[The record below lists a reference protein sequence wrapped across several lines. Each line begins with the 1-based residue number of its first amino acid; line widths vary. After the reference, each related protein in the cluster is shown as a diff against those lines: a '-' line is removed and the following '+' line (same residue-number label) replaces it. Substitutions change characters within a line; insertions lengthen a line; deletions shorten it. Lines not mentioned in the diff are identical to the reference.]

1 MKSMLLKKICLP
13 VLASTL
19 LLACERDYDITVKD
33 GQQQL
38 IVEGYINN
46 EFPLYN
52 YVVLSRSKDF
62 YDPGLENLAVSGATV
77 SITEG
82 ERVSGDIQ
90 WDEATRTVLTE
101 GRLPQL
107 ANSALPGFYFDQ
119 RLRYDSLNALVGKP
133 GKCYKLT
140 IEVEGK
146 QYSAITQL
154 PVPVAIDTL
163 TCGFYYTDSNAD
175 TTYSK
180 ARITVNY
187 KDPDT
192 IGNTQLFFWRHW
204 DNRKSFG
211 WGALG
216 TNRFASGADDLVNGQ
231 QIAFTQSYGFVLGDS
246 VSIYMASVERPVYNF
261 WDSFNKAR
269 SNDGP
274 FATPVTLQSTIQG
287 ELVTGCFSGFSV
299 SVKSVV
305 VQ

>member
-1 MKSMLLKKICLP
+1 MKNLLVKKIYFHL
-13 VLASTL
+13 LGTL
-19 LLACERDYDITVKD
+19 LLMACERDYDIAVKD

-62 YDPGLENLAVSGATV
+62 YDPGLQNLAVSGATV

-82 ERVSGDIQ
+82 ERIQGDIV
-90 WDEATRTVLTE
+90 WNEASSTVLTE

-107 ANSALPGFYFDQ
+107 ANAALPGFYFDQ

-133 GKCYKLT
+133 GKCYRLT
-140 IEVEGK
+140 IEVAGK

-154 PVPVAIDTL
+154 PIPVAIDTL
-163 TCGFYYTDSNAD
+163 TCGYYYTDKNAD
-175 TTYSK
+175 TSYSK
-180 ARITVNY
+180 ARITVHY

-216 TNRFASGADDLVNGQ
+216 TNRYASGADDLVNGQ
-231 QIAFTQSYGFVLGDS
+231 QIAFTQSTGFVLDDS
-246 VSIYMASVERPVYNF
+246 VSMYMASVERAVYNF

-274 FATPVTLQSTIQG
+274 FATPVTLQSTVKG
-287 ELVTGCFSGFSV
+287 EQVTGCFSGFSV
-299 SVKSVV
+299 SVKSVIV
-305 VQ
+305 R